1 MELIQMIKEYAELL
15 AYFKAAVVLAI
26 VLGTGCGAFWAMWRH
41 AEKDNE
47 KLLEINQELH
57 AKADDLEAGFDVLK
71 NENDRLATL
80 AEERKNNV

>member
-1 MELIQMIKEYAELL
+1 MELIEILKQYAELL

-47 KLLEINQELH
+47 KLQDCLN
-57 AKADDLEAGFDVLK
+57 EAHEAA
-71 NENDRLATL
+71 NEAEKGHLIALATL
-80 AEERKNNV
+80 AEARKK